1 MQSLVG
7 RSQDAYAVIARRKR
21 VRNAIL
27 ISLGC
32 LVVIAAVL
40 AGTLHFL
47 LNRQYNSYTVSSTK
61 NIKNSDSMK
70 FLSYNNGVLR
80 YSRDGAAAITR
91 DGKEQWNGSYDMEN
105 PEVDI
110 AGQYVVVADIEGKT
124 LYVFNGSDSGTQMT
138 MDQPILQ
145 ACVSKQGVVAVL
157 LEQNDSNVIQIYN
170 PYDANNKLLVEIPTN
185 VEEGYPVS
193 MDLAEDGTGLV
204 ASFVCVTS
212 GTVQSRV
219 AFYDFTDVG
228 KNTNCLVG
236 AKEYK
241 DRVISEVR
249 YLGADHACLFSE
261 KGFSVWENMKKPKEK
276 MHKEWKQTILS
287 AYCNEDYVGAVV
299 KKDTEGKADMLLYS
313 LNGKQ
318 ILKREI
324 SSEYTK
330 AELYGDE
337 IYIRSAKG
345 CAIYRKNGVRKW
357 NCSMKDEPD
366 ALLPTK
372 GMRNYLMCKDGKMQL
387 IKLSKKTS
395 SKKTQKSK

>member
-21 VRNAIL
+21 IRNAIL
-27 ISLGC
+27 ISIAC
-32 LVVIAAVL
+32 LAAIATVL
-40 AGTLHFL
+40 AGIIYFL
-47 LNRQYNSYTVSSTK
+47 LNRQYNSYTVSNTQSV
-61 NIKNSDSMK
+61 KNSESMK
-70 FLSYNNGVLR
+70 FISYNNGILR
-80 YSRDGAAAITR
+80 YSRDGAAAITSA
-91 DGKEQWNGSYDMEN
+91 GKEQWNGSYDMEN

-110 AGQYVVVADIEGKT
+110 AGRYVVVADIDGET
-124 LYVFNGSDSGTQMT
+124 LFVFNGSDSGTQMT
-138 MDQPILQ
+138 MDQTIIQ

-157 LEQNDSNVIQIYN
+157 LEKNDSNVIQIYN
-170 PYDANNKLLVEIPTN
+170 PYDANDKLLVEIPTN

-212 GTVQSRV
+212 GAVQSRV

-276 MHKEWKQTILS
+276 MHKEWKRTILS
-287 AYCNEDYVGAVV
+287 AYCNENYVGAVV
-299 KKDTEGKADMLLYS
+299 KKEVEGKADMLLYS
-313 LNGKQ
+313 LNGRQ

-337 IYIRSAKG
+337 IYIRSSKE

-357 NCSMKDEPD
+357 KCTMKDEPD

-372 GMRNYLMCKDGKMQL
+372 GMRNYLMCKDGKIQL
-387 IKLSKKTS
+387 IKLSNKTS
-395 SKKTQKSK
+395 NDRQ